1 VFDTK
6 GGDRV
11 NQIRRAH
18 KTILDAGER
27 HERASALLEVVRDL
41 AVELH
46 PHRKQALSASL
57 ESSLDRDLG
66 IDSLGRVELL
76 VRVERAFGMK
86 LSSQLLST
94 AETPRDLLQA
104 VEGTSVDENPPV
116 MSSSIKPIL
125 SDETGGRPLKSG
137 TLLDVLD
144 WHVATHPE
152 RLHTLL
158 YEDDGKER
166 EITYAQLHEGAMK
179 IASGLL
185 DRNLA
190 PGQTVAIMLPT
201 SCEFLESFYGVL
213 YAGGIP
219 IPIYPPMRPSQIE
232 DHLRRQAAILQNARV
247 RALISVPEAGPFV
260 HLLKP
265 FAQEL
270 RYVVNT
276 RELGASPALRISPTT
291 RSQDIA
297 LLQYT
302 SGSTG
307 KPKGV
312 ILTHANLLANLRSM
326 AQAAHMG
333 PEDVFASWLPLYHD
347 MGLIGAW
354 LGSLYHAVPLVLMSP
369 MTFLMRPERWL
380 WAIHRHHVTMSGGP
394 NFAYELCLKRIQD
407 REIEGLDLSSW
418 RSAFNG
424 AEPVSAQTIQRF
436 TERFN
441 PYGFR
446 PQVMRPVYGLAENTL
461 SLTFSAMDR
470 EPRTDRIKREPFMR
484 SGRAIPAD
492 EADLHSISFVS
503 CGEPVPGHE
512 VRIVD
517 TMGYEVAERQEG
529 QVQFRGP
536 SATSGYFNNPDD
548 TRRLIRGD
556 WLDTGDRG
564 YMAGGEI
571 FLTGRA
577 KDIII
582 RAGRNVYPQ
591 EIEEGV
597 GHIAGIRKGCVAVF
611 GHPDPDT
618 GTERLV
624 VLAETRETEASALEN
639 LRKEVENVV
648 LDLLGAPPDDV
659 VLAPPHTVLKT
670 SSGKIRRAA
679 SRERY
684 LAGHIDKR
692 QPPVW
697 WQIARLA
704 VSGMMPRLYRAKNNA
719 GAAAYA
725 GYLWL
730 LFGFMA
736 PVAWL
741 IVAVSPRVDLSHR
754 VVGAL
759 TRLALRLGTIPLTVE
774 GLDRFPRDRACV
786 AVVNHTSYLD
796 GVILVAA
803 LPRAMHYVV
812 KRDLTNRFF
821 GRFLFKRFGVQ
832 FVERYDARQGVDDA
846 AEIMGAVKKGRS
858 VAFFPEGTFG
868 REPGLRPFRI
878 GAFVVAA
885 QAKAPIVPIAISG
898 TRSLLR
904 SGQWFPRWAALRVKI
919 GTPLEPQG
927 SDWAEIIRLRDKSR
941 EQILALCGE
950 PDLEPAMESDANGSP
965 YRKAAA

>member
-1 VFDTK
+1 
-6 GGDRV
+6 V
-11 NQIRRAH
+11 NQIRKAD
-18 KTILDAGER
+18 KTTVDAGEHR
-27 HERASALLEVVRDL
+27 DRASALLEVVREL
-41 AVELH
+41 ALELH
-46 PHRKQALSASL
+46 PHRDQTLSVSV

-66 IDSLGRVELL
+66 IDSLERVELL
-76 VRVERAFGMK
+76 LRLERAFGVK
-86 LSSQLLST
+86 LSSQVLST
-94 AETPRDLLQA
+94 AETIRDLLHA
-104 VEGTSVDENPPV
+104 VEGANGHERPPEMRTSIE
-116 MSSSIKPIL
+116 PIL
-125 SDETGGRPLKSG
+125 LDEGSVAAANAE
-137 TLLDVLD
+137 TLLDILD
-144 WHVATHPE
+144 WHVATHPG

-158 YEDDGKER
+158 YEDDGKEK
-166 EITYAQLHEGAMK
+166 EITYAQLHEGALK

-185 DRNLA
+185 DRNLQ

-201 SCEFLESFYGVL
+201 GREFLESFYGIL

-219 IPIYPPMRPSQIE
+219 VPIYPPMRLSQIE
-232 DHLRRQAAILQNARV
+232 EHLRRQAAILQNAHA
-247 RALISVPEAGPFV
+247 RALISVPEARPFV
-260 HLLKP
+260 RLLKP
-265 FAQEL
+265 FAEGL
-270 RYVVNT
+270 RYMIT
-276 RELGASPALRISPTT
+276 PRELEAYPALRVSPTT
-291 RSQDIA
+291 RSQQDIA

-326 AQAAHMG
+326 ALAAHIG

-394 NFAYELCLKRIQD
+394 NFAYELCLKRIHD

-424 AEPVSAQTIQRF
+424 AEPVSTQTIQRF
-436 TERFN
+436 TERFK

-446 PQVMRPVYGLAENTL
+446 PQAMRPVYGLAENTL

-470 EPRTDRIKREPFMR
+470 EARVDRIEREPFMR
-484 SGRAIPAD
+484 SGRAIAND
-492 EADLHSISFVS
+492 EADLYSISFVS
-503 CGEPVPGHE
+503 CGGPVPGHQ

-517 TMGYEVAERQEG
+517 VMGYEVAERQEG

-536 SATSGYFNNPDD
+536 SATRGYFNNPEE
-548 TRRLIRGD
+548 TRRLFRGD

-564 YMAGGEI
+564 YMAGGEL

-597 GHIAGIRKGCVAVF
+597 GHVPGIRKGCVAVF

-624 VLAETRETEASALEN
+624 VLAETRETDANALET
-639 LRKEVENVV
+639 LRKGVENVV

-659 VLAPPHTVLKT
+659 VLAPPHTVPKT

-679 SRERY
+679 SRARY
-684 LAGHIDKR
+684 LKGQINKR

-697 WQIARLA
+697 WQIGRLA
-704 VSGMMPRLYRAKNNA
+704 LSGMAPRFYRAKNIV
-719 GAAAYA
+719 GDAAYA
-725 GYLWL
+725 VYLWT
-730 LFGFMA
+730 LFGLMA
-736 PVAWL
+736 PLAWFTVAL
-741 IVAVSPRVDLSHR
+741 SPRVDLSHR
-754 VVGAL
+754 AVGGL
-759 TRLALRLGTIPLTVE
+759 TRLALRLGRIPLTVE
-774 GLDRFPRDRACV
+774 GLDRFPKDRACV
-786 AVVNHTSYLD
+786 VVVNHSSYLD

-803 LPRAMHYVV
+803 LPWAMRYVV
-812 KRDLTNRFF
+812 KRDLANRFF
-821 GRFLFKRFGVQ
+821 ARFLFKRFGVR
-832 FVERYDARQGVDDA
+832 FVERFDARQGADDA
-846 AEIMGAVKKGRS
+846 SQIMGEVKKGRS
-858 VAFFPEGTFG
+858 MAFFPEGTFG
-868 REPGLRPFRI
+868 REAGLRPFRI
-878 GAFVVAA
+878 GAFLVAA
-885 QAKAPIVPIAISG
+885 RAKAPIVPIAISG

-904 SGQWFPRWAALRVKI
+904 SDQWFPRWTALRVKI
-919 GTPLEPQG
+919 GTPLEPKG
-927 SDWAEIIRLRDKSR
+927 SDWAEVIRLRDKAR
-941 EQILALCGE
+941 EQILSLCGE